1 MIKFTG
7 TTLIKLFQ
15 DNDKTVSK
23 HLLGV
28 TRESLHTLY
37 NEVKD
42 AIERNIQM
50 LDNFSDFLIRV
61 FLENFL
67 HLLVDSFEV

>member
-1 MIKFTG
+1 MIKFIG

-15 DNDKTVSK
+15 DNDKAVSK